1 MTEEQILL
9 YQDMMGR
16 IPFGL
21 LVSPIEKESGKVLQP
36 TQLLRGG
43 SYEDYEG
50 HDKILFVTRHYGTAF
65 DIGDIKPYL
74 RWKGDMTSD
83 EVSEYRRKCIAVRQG
98 TETAWHDTPGSI
110 DYLNSIFVDFRGLY
124 GKGLAIRAPEGMYS
138 GKNDETET
146 EPIPTTIEE
155 AMVSLDIHMTDEDK
169 AYIQEHGSISV
180 HHTLGRRIRNEW
192 GLWGDSGLK
201 QVLADKGIEHPDEM
215 SDYIIRQFIEYLKN
229 KQLEP

>member
-1 MTEEQILL
+1 MTEEQTLL

-36 TQLLRGG
+36 TRLLRGG
-43 SYEDYEG
+43 SYEE
-50 HDKILFVTRHYGTAF
+50 HDKIFFVTRHYGTAF

-83 EVSEYRRKCIAVRQG
+83 EVSEYRRRCTAVHQWLA
-98 TETAWHDTPGSI
+98 TVWHDTPESI

-124 GKGLAIRAPEGMYS
+124 EKGLAIRAPEGMYS
-138 GKNDETET
+138 GKNDG
-146 EPIPTTIEE
+146 IPTTIEE
-155 AMVSLDIHMTDEDK
+155 AMASLDARITDEDK
-169 AYIQEHGSISV
+169 AYIQELGSISV
-180 HHTLGRRIRNEW
+180 HHTLGRWIRNEW

-201 QVLADKGIEHPDEM
+201 QALTNKGIEHPDEM

-229 KQLEP
+229 KQSEP